1 MDARG
6 DRRRASGGG
15 ASRVHAQL
23 ARQQDDTLHTRRH
36 CDGRLGYEQL
46 PRLLRPP
53 VLEQLC
59 PSGRGTAIQHGRPES
74 GRRRPPAQ
82 HFSRAGWAKKAWS
95 ADGVI
100 LRTKR
105 SRNEQKREQTAI
117 GSFSNLPGLD
127 ATQSDAYFRIGYGD
141 SEGSRWL
148 QLIAST
154 SRFAETN
161 AKTTST
167 TAPAEGAP
175 FIGDTVDTIASR
187 AQYVATGGVRFANTS
202 LSGTA
207 RYRVFNGQ
215 WFLTPS
221 ARLSY
226 DRGILAATVYAE
238 QQESDSTFRG
248 DASARVKLLPFLA
261 ISGSLGQSR
270 PIKGNE
276 RPASIAYRGEV
287 GLRVGQLWATGGIM
301 SIDTTIVPAPRAY
314 DTLYK
319 DVSVSRRLTF
329 ATLRGKLWKG
339 FGVDVVAQKWPA
351 GEAYV
356 PEYQVRSEL
365 YASTSWLS
373 RFPDRELPRPRGG
386 AARLPNRGDVPGR
399 GRPPQRSSQY
409 RTISTMLEL
418 RLYDATISWQFRN
431 VVGDIYSVVPY
442 YTAPRA
448 INYYGVRWDFFN

>member
-1 MDARG
+1 MGSLSEPSLSALRTGRG
-6 DRRRASGGG
+6 FFGRRFSNSFALQVGAQQYSTEDQRAGGDG
-15 ASRVHAQL
+15 HLLGIFSRV
-23 ARQQDDTLHTRRH
+23 
-36 CDGRLGYEQL
+36 
-46 PRLLRPP
+46 
-53 VLEQLC
+53 
-59 PSGRGTAIQHGRPES
+59 
-74 GRRRPPAQ
+74 
-82 HFSRAGWAKKAWS
+82 GWAKKEWS

-127 ATQSDAYFRIGYGD
+127 ATQSDAYFRIGYGNTD
-141 SEGSRWL
+141 GARWL

-161 AKTTST
+161 AKTT
-167 TAPAEGAP
+167 TAPVEGTP

-187 AQYVATGGVRFANTS
+187 AQYVATGGVRVANTS
-202 LSGTA
+202 LSATA
-207 RYRVFNGQ
+207 RYRVFNGE

-261 ISGSLGQSR
+261 VSGSLGQTR

-314 DTLYK
+314 DTLYR

-339 FGVDVVAQKWPA
+339 FGLDVVAQKWPA
-351 GEAYV
+351 GEPYV
-356 PEYQVRSEL
+356 PEYQVRSQL

-373 RFPDRELPRPRGG
+373 RFPTGNFHVL
-386 AARLPNRGDVPGR
+386 AAVTHDYRTEVTFPASDGL
-399 GRPPQRSSQY
+399 PQRSTQY
-409 RTISTMLEL
+409 RSISTLFEL
-418 RLYDATISWQFRN
+418 RLYDAVISWQYRN
-431 VVGDIYSVVPY
+431 ILGEIYSVVPY